1 MDEMT
6 REEIDRAIGELDDA
20 EREYLKLLISRVIRC
35 FVDDDHE
42 AVLLFG
48 REGTTQIAMCTVNC
62 EEIPAANMINY
73 AHNLT
78 SFMATAD
85 APAKEKFN

>member
-6 REEIDRAIGELDDA
+6 REEIDRAIGELDEA
-20 EREYLKLLISRVIRC
+20 ERDYLKLIISRVIRC

-48 REGTTQIAMCTVNC
+48 KDGTTQIAMCTVNC
-62 EEIPAANMINY
+62 EEIPAANMITY
-73 AHNLT
+73 AYNMT
-78 SFMATAD
+78 SFMATMG
-85 APAKEKFN
+85 APPKEKFN

>member
-6 REEIDRAIGELDDA
+6 REEIDRAISELTEA
-20 EREYLKLLISRVIRC
+20 ERDYLKLIISRVVRC

-48 REGTTQIAMCTVNC
+48 REGATQIAMCTVNC
-62 EEIPAANMINY
+62 DEIPAANMVNY

-78 SFMATAD
+78 SFMTTVD
-85 APAKEKFN
+85 APPKEKFN

>member
-6 REEIDRAIGELDDA
+6 REEIDTAINGLDDA
-20 EREYLKLLISRVIRC
+20 ERDYLKLVISRVVRC
-35 FVDDDHE
+35 FIDDDHE

-48 REGTTQIAMCTVNC
+48 KDGTTQIAMCTVNC
-62 EEIPAANMINY
+62 DEIPAANMINY
-73 AHNLT
+73 AYNLT
-78 SFMATAD
+78 SFMVTAD

>member
-6 REEIDRAIGELDDA
+6 REEIDIAIGELDDA

-48 REGTTQIAMCTVNC
+48 REGTTQVAMCTVNC

-73 AHNLT
+73 AYNLT
-78 SFMATAD
+78 SFMATVD

>member
-1 MDEMT
+1 MDQMT
-6 REEIDRAIGELDDA
+6 REEIDQAIGELDEA
-20 EREYLKLLISRVIRC
+20 EREYLKLLISRVVRC

-48 REGTTQIAMCTVNC
+48 REGASQIAMCTVNC
-62 EEIPAANMINY
+62 DEIPAANMVSY
-73 AHNLT
+73 AYNLT
-78 SFMATAD
+78 SFMVTRD

>member
-6 REEIDRAIGELDDA
+6 REEIDNAISELDDA
-20 EREYLKLLISRVIRC
+20 ERDYLKLIISRVVRC

-48 REGTTQIAMCTVNC
+48 REGTTQVSMCTVNC

-73 AHNLT
+73 AHNMT
-78 SFMATAD
+78 SFMATVG
-85 APAKEKFN
+85 APPKEKFN

>member
-20 EREYLKLLISRVIRC
+20 ERDYLKLIISRVIRC

-48 REGTTQIAMCTVNC
+48 KDGTTQIAMCTVNC
-62 EEIPAANMINY
+62 EEIPAANMITY
-73 AHNLT
+73 AYNMT
-78 SFMATAD
+78 SFMATMG
-85 APAKEKFN
+85 APPKEKFN

>member
-6 REEIDRAIGELDDA
+6 REEIDIAIGELDDA

-48 REGTTQIAMCTVNC
+48 KDGTTQIALCTVNC
-62 EEIPAANMINY
+62 EEIPAANMITY
-73 AHNLT
+73 AYNMT
-78 SFMATAD
+78 SFMATVG
-85 APAKEKFN
+85 APPKEKFN

>member
-6 REEIDRAIGELDDA
+6 REDIDNAINGLDDA
-20 EREYLKLLISRVIRC
+20 ERDYLKLIISRVVRC
-35 FVDDDHE
+35 FIDADHE

-48 REGTTQIAMCTVNC
+48 KDGTTQIAMCTVNC
-62 EEIPAANMINY
+62 DEIPAANMINY

-78 SFMATAD
+78 SFMATVD

>member
-6 REEIDRAIGELDDA
+6 REEVDIAIGELDDA

-42 AVLLFG
+42 AVPLGPLLLDLG
-48 REGTTQIAMCTVNC
+48 RHVLDAVNVADGS
-62 EEIPAANMINY
+62 AAVFLDNQS
-73 AHNLT
+73 H
-78 SFMATAD
+78 
-85 APAKEKFN
+85 P

>member
-6 REEIDRAIGELDDA
+6 REEIDRAINGLDDA
-20 EREYLKLLISRVIRC
+20 ERDYLKLIISRVVRC
-35 FVDDDHE
+35 FIDDDHE

-48 REGTTQIAMCTVNC
+48 KDGTTQIAMCTVNC
-62 EEIPAANMINY
+62 DEIPAANMINY
-73 AHNLT
+73 AYNLT
-78 SFMATAD
+78 SFMVTAG